1 MPKNLQGG
9 SKHKKGS
16 NSESSTSKKNK
27 RLFSNLLSDIYDDE
41 DTEGVHIG
49 RVIRKLGEGRME
61 VMFIANE
68 RLETVRAPMKGSI
81 RGRGKKDAWVDVG
94 SFVILNET
102 GLTGSMSHEIVMPLT
117 PQQVA
122 QLRKEGVI
130 DERLVEK
137 INTESG
143 EGDGI
148 EFENPT
154 AEEKKEEER
163 KEEEKNN
170 SPAEIDI
177 DTI

>member
-16 NSESSTSKKNK
+16 NSESSTSKKSK
-27 RLFSNLLSDIYDDE
+27 RLFENILSDLQDD
-41 DTEGVHIG
+41 DSDITGVHFG

-94 SFVILNET
+94 SYVVLNET
-102 GLTGSMSHEIVMPLT
+102 GVVGSMSHEIVMPLS
-117 PQQVA
+117 PVQIA
-122 QLRKEGVI
+122 QLRKEGVM
-130 DERLVEK
+130 DERLFEK
-137 INTESG
+137 TTTENG

-148 EFENPT
+148 EFETVADEN
-154 AEEKKEEER
+154 EK
-163 KEEEKNN
+163 
-170 SPAEIDI
+170 AAQEIDI
-177 DTI
+177 NTI

>member
-27 RLFSNLLSDIYDDE
+27 RLFSNLLSDIYDEE

-117 PQQVA
+117 AQQVA
-122 QLRKEGVI
+122 QLRKEGVL

-148 EFENPT
+148 EFET
-154 AEEKKEEER
+154 VIEKKEEEED
-163 KEEEKNN
+163 K
-170 SPAEIDI
+170 PAEEIDI